1 MADILKITSPV
12 ADKNQQMQLRPGAST
27 EATAPFQMQ
36 DVTKVAQTPAQSAI
50 LQQNTKLVKE
60 GSPNIL
66 ESLLKDPSVT
76 ETYLK
81 NIFILEEI
89 VKLLPANNRAMTDEL
104 EKMFNEMFVDP
115 EGIAGEMKSQ
125 EKDATAFRGELFTL
139 LRQVNSKMGADSE
152 IQPAI
157 ANLLR
162 ALNHYIGNRDIRDAV
177 ANSLS
182 YLADRLSSSKN
193 LSPRLQQLAER
204 FRAPDS
210 EQNFQE
216 LKQDALSVLQDVQNS
231 ILYSQ
236 DLEKIVSITIYN
248 LSRHN
253 SNKQFLQESA
263 VEVWRLLDFRTR
275 DAFRVMLSE
284 YLQSADENEKKADN
298 AEEIASSKVMNTL
311 VKLLS
316 GAEQGKASPAEQE
329 RMEKIIRSLLSSPS
343 NFTPLLH
350 YVIPVAYQDLRS
362 FAEIW
367 IDPQS
372 QDRGEQANEEK
383 GTHFLMVVDIEAF
396 GRFEAEIYEKN
407 KQIDFTLFCPPGFVG
422 SYQDFPDTVRK
433 VLEQTPYQA
442 GNLQVQ
448 ELKQP
453 RSLMQVFKTLP
464 YRRTGVDVKI

>member
-12 ADKNQQMQLRPGAST
+12 VDKNQQTQVRAGTST
-27 EATAPFQMQ
+27 AATAPFQMQ
-36 DVTKVAQTPAQSAI
+36 DIAKIAQTTAQTGI
-50 LQQNTKLVKE
+50 LKQNTGLVKE

-66 ESLLKDPSVT
+66 ENLLKDPSVT

-81 NIFILEEI
+81 NIFMLEEI
-89 VKLLPANNRAMTDEL
+89 FKLLPANNQTVTDEIENL
-104 EKMFNEMFVDP
+104 FELMLVKPDEVAQEM
-115 EGIAGEMKSQ
+115 ISQ
-125 EKDATAFRGELFTL
+125 EQAATSFRGELFTL
-139 LRQVNSKMGADSE
+139 LRQVSSEAGQGAE

-162 ALNHYIGNRDIRDAV
+162 ALNHYIGNKDIRDAV
-177 ANSLS
+177 ANSFS
-182 YLADRLSSSKN
+182 FLADKLSSSKS
-193 LSPRLQQLAER
+193 LAPRLEQLAER

-210 EQNFQE
+210 EQQFQQ
-216 LKQDALSVLQDVQNS
+216 LKQDALSLLQNVRNSVLF
-231 ILYSQ
+231 SQ
-236 DLEKIVSITIYN
+236 KLEKVVSITIYN

-263 VEVWRLLDFRTR
+263 IEVWRLLDFRTR
-275 DAFRVMLSE
+275 GQFKALLTE
-284 YLQSADENEKKADN
+284 YLHAADEADKKS
-298 AEEIASSKVMNTL
+298 EIASSKVMDTL

-316 GAEQGKASPAEQE
+316 GEAQGKVSEAEQG

-350 YVIPVAYQDLRS
+350 FVIPMAYEDLRS

-372 QDRGEQANEEK
+372 QDRGEKQDEEK
-383 GTHFLMVVDIEAF
+383 GIHVLLVIDIEAF
-396 GRFEAEIYEKN
+396 GRFEAEVYEKN
-407 KQIDFTLFCPPGFVG
+407 NEVDFTLYCPPPLVKAYQKFGQTVSAILKPT
-422 SYQDFPDTVRK
+422 SY
-433 VLEQTPYQA
+433 YA
-442 GNLQVQ
+442 GAIQVKELQN
-448 ELKQP
+448 P